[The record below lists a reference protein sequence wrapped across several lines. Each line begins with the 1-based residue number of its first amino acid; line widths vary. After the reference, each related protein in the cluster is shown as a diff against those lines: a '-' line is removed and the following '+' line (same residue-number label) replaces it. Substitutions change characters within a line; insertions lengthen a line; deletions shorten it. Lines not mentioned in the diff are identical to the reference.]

1 MSSLQI
7 LFTNWIKII
16 ALIYITILN
25 IQWPNT
31 FAQAIIPQ
39 KITLQEALQI
49 AKSSWRPLKA
59 DSLSIL
65 AALRETKAQ
74 PQIDPTEINSE
85 WGQVNS
91 AFYDQSMQLNQS
103 LRLPGYYKAQRK
115 IAKVRLDGAQIEHQR
130 TLVQLE
136 QDLVNTFYRYQIL
149 EKKRKLLQ
157 ENDSINVENIVG
169 LKSNYNKGLITIYE
183 LNEALLIYGESSINL
198 QKVTSESENTLLHFQ
213 HLTSGKYM
221 PKISESILWEYG
233 FTRIGENITSPDLQL
248 LENNYQDAVANR
260 EMSQQ
265 MQLPGWSIG
274 LRNMSITGTG
284 PDGIDYPMARRFNSL
299 QFGLS
304 LPLWNRPLKEQA
316 KADRLR
322 SASANTMAQHG
333 QENLNSLQR
342 QTLLQIQSLKTQ
354 WDQYNQTLLP
364 IADELI
370 KKAHSDLASDKINLV
385 QWTLT
390 LQTVLKTKESQLQL
404 VQDLNEALVRFH
416 YPRLNH

>member
-7 LFTNWIKII
+7 LFTNLIKII

-149 EKKRKLLQ
+149 EKK
-157 ENDSINVENIVG
+157 ENYC
-169 LKSNYNKGLITIYE
+169 KKM
-183 LNEALLIYGESSINL
+183 
-198 QKVTSESENTLLHFQ
+198 TLL
-213 HLTSGKYM
+213 M
-221 PKISESILWEYG
+221 
-233 FTRIGENITSPDLQL
+233 
-248 LENNYQDAVANR
+248 
-260 EMSQQ
+260 
-265 MQLPGWSIG
+265 
-274 LRNMSITGTG
+274 
-284 PDGIDYPMARRFNSL
+284 
-299 QFGLS
+299 
-304 LPLWNRPLKEQA
+304 
-316 KADRLR
+316 
-322 SASANTMAQHG
+322 
-333 QENLNSLQR
+333 
-342 QTLLQIQSLKTQ
+342 
-354 WDQYNQTLLP
+354 
-364 IADELI
+364 
-370 KKAHSDLASDKINLV
+370 
-385 QWTLT
+385 
-390 LQTVLKTKESQLQL
+390 
-404 VQDLNEALVRFH
+404 
-416 YPRLNH
+416 